1 METLDKTVGQRLKVQ
16 YIFAL
21 VVVASLTILGQI
33 IIQSTLSSSLDD
45 SHVINIAGR
54 QRMLSQRLTK
64 ISLILNDPTISSK
77 EKEVYLKIF
86 PSAFTLWKDSHEALK
101 NNKLEKPK
109 KYNVTNSREIK
120 ELYECLQPTFARL
133 LVLFTLA
140 SDNSL
145 NEKSKAEILE
155 NERLYLELMEKIV
168 FSYDAEATKRVNS
181 VKSFELILLFLTIGT
196 LLVEAFMIFN
206 PLALYVKEVISRLTS
221 SEKQLQETNDQLRFS
236 NRMLFQAQ
244 EKLEKASREKYEAK
258 LEEEK
263 TRSASLLEGQEEERK
278 RMSREM
284 HDGVGQMLTGVKL
297 AASKLKSLEANSPKF
312 EPTLNNL
319 HKLINET
326 IEATRIVSF
335 NLMPPVLGD
344 FGLGPVLN
352 ILKDSV
358 EKSTKTKV
366 KLDIKL
372 INQRLS
378 QSLEINVYR
387 IIQEATNNTLKHAK
401 AKNITIRILEKESI
415 VFVEISDDGVGFDPN
430 QIFYRKQSLIHN
442 GVANIKTR
450 CELLQGSFKL
460 TSAPKEGTNI
470 FIKLPI
476 DNSDQNGENKN
487 IVG

>member
-77 EKEVYLKIF
+77 DKVVYLKIF

-109 KYNVTNSREIK
+109 KYNVSNSREIK
-120 ELYECLQPTFARL
+120 ELYDRLQPTFSRL

-140 SDNSL
+140 SGNSL
-145 NEKSKAEILE
+145 NEVSKAEILE

-168 FSYDAEATKRVNS
+168 FSYDAEATKRVDS

-244 EKLEKASREKYEAK
+244 EKLEKASKEKYAAHI
-258 LEEEK
+258 LEEK
-263 TRSASLLEGQEEERK
+263 KRSATLLEGQEEERK

-284 HDGVGQMLTGVKL
+284 HDGVGQLLTGIKL
-297 AASKLKSLEANSPKF
+297 AAIKLKALDPLSPKY
-312 EPTLNNL
+312 TTTINNL
-319 HKLINET
+319 NLLINET
-326 IEATRIVSF
+326 IEATRLVSF

-344 FGLGPVLN
+344 FGLKPVLN
-352 ILKDSV
+352 MLKESL
-358 EKSTKTKV
+358 EKSSKIKV
-366 KLDIKL
+366 KLDFNL
-372 INQRLS
+372 LNERLS
-378 QSLEINVYR
+378 QKLEINIYR
-387 IIQEATNNTLKHAK
+387 IIQEATNNVLKHAN
-401 AKNITIRILEKESI
+401 AKNLIIRVIQKESI
-415 VFVEISDDGVGFDPN
+415 VFLEVTDDGIGFILNEIENRDL
-430 QIFYRKQSLIHN
+430 SLIHN
-442 GVANIKTR
+442 GVKNIKTR
-450 CELLQGSFKL
+450 CELLNGIFKL
-460 TSAPKEGTNI
+460 TSGPKEGTNI
-470 FIKLPI
+470 FIKLPL
-476 DNSDQNGENKN
+476 DNLD
-487 IVG
+487 

>member
-1 METLDKTVGQRLKVQ
+1 MATLDKTVGQRLKVQ

-21 VVVASLTILGQI
+21 LVVASFTILGQI

-64 ISLILNDPTISSK
+64 ISLILNDPTISQTQK
-77 EKEVYLKIF
+77 DVYIEIF
-86 PSAFTLWKDSHEALK
+86 PAAYSLWKDSHQALK

-109 KYNVTNSREIK
+109 KYNVSNSKEIN
-120 ELYECLQPTFARL
+120 ELYQKIEPTYSSL
-133 LVLFTLA
+133 LVLFKQA
-140 SDNSL
+140 SANSL
-145 NEKSKAEILE
+145 NQKLKAEILN
-155 NERLYLELMEKIV
+155 NERVYLELMEKIV
-168 FSYDAEATKRVNS
+168 FTYDAEATKRVDS
-181 VKSFELILLFLTIGT
+181 VKSFELILLFLTLGT
-196 LLVEAFMIFN
+196 LLVEAFMIFS
-206 PLALYVKEVISRLTS
+206 PLVNYVKEVIARLTS
-221 SEKQLQETNDQLRFS
+221 SESQLQETNDQLRFS

-244 EKLEKASREKYEAK
+244 EKLEKAAREKYEAK
-258 LEEEK
+258 LQEEK

-284 HDGVGQMLTGVKL
+284 HDGVGQMLTGIKL
-297 AASKLKSLEANSPKF
+297 TASKLKSLDANSPKF
-312 EPTLNNL
+312 EPTLSSL
-319 HKLINET
+319 HQLINET

-344 FGLGPVLN
+344 FGLEPVLN
-352 ILKDSV
+352 ILKDSI

-366 KLDIKL
+366 KLEVRL
-372 INQRLS
+372 LNERLS
-378 QSLEINVYR
+378 QNLEINIYR
-387 IIQEATNNTLKHAK
+387 IVQEATNNTLKHAK
-401 AKNITIRILEKESI
+401 AKNIIIRILEKDNI
-415 VFVEISDDGVGFDPN
+415 VFVEISDDGLGFDPN

-470 FIKLPI
+470 FIKLPV